1 MGGDVKKQLFLAALL
16 LPFFAHA
23 DQVSESSATDTKPD
37 RGWFFYE
44 KESELKPNEEKKAE
58 SQKQEV
64 DESKKSESKA
74 EKHPVDV
81 AWLRKN
87 LPILQDRAIDS
98 PTRENLAAYY
108 FARRAMMDK
117 SQRYSEAAQQFVY
130 SEPMLDE
137 NNRVPQGQANKD
149 QFLNAV
155 FKAKQASLKYLAGE
169 AGLFMFFESTCEFC
183 ATQART
189 INTIAKHY
197 NFTVKYIS
205 VDGKGMPETP
215 SWVPDNGHA
224 RMLDLKV
231 YPTTVLVVPP
241 KTYLI
246 VSQGMM
252 ANDQLEDRILTAAQ
266 SSKLLPDDM
275 AKNINPWDR
284 GVLTPEDLQDGAS
297 DNVDDFVANMREKLK
312 KRY

>member
-1 MGGDVKKQLFLAALL
+1 MKKQLIFAALL
-16 LPFFAHA
+16 LLFFSYAEA
-23 DQVSESSATDTKPD
+23 EDKPD

-44 KESELKPNEEKKAE
+44 KEPESKLRVEKNAE
-58 SQKQEV
+58 PQKQETA
-64 DESKKSESKA
+64 DSKNENKS

-87 LPILQDRAIDS
+87 LPVLQDRAIDN
-98 PTRENLAAYY
+98 PTSENLAAYF
-108 FARRAMMDK
+108 FAQRAMLDK

-137 NNRVPQGQANKD
+137 NNRMPQGQANKD
-149 QFLNAV
+149 QFLNAI
-155 FKAKQASLKYLAGE
+155 FKAKQESLKYLAGK
-169 AGLFMFFESTCEFC
+169 AGLFMFFESTCNFC
-183 ATQART
+183 KVQART
-189 INTIAKHY
+189 INTIAKKY

-215 SWVPDNGHA
+215 GWVPDNGHA
-224 RMLDLKV
+224 RLLDLKV

-266 SSKLLPDDM
+266 SSKLLPDDL
-275 AKNINPWDR
+275 AKDVNPWDH

-297 DNVDDFVANMREKLK
+297 DNVDDFVASMREKLK